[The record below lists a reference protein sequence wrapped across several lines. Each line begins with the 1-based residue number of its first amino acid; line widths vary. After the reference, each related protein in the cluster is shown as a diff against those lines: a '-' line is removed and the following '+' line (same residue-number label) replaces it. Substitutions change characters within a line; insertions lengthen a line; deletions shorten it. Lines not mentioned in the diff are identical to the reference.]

1 MPPKFKRHLNA
12 DELAGSVR
20 SERRN
25 LLEEDSGEE
34 EDFFLRGPN
43 DKIRQVQTQVD
54 EVIDVMQENIT
65 RVIDRGERLE
75 ELQDKSDGLCDQA
88 AAFSSRARKLR
99 RSMWWTDCRMKVG
112 AALVGLIL
120 FLVIVVAL
128 VLHYQ

>member
-75 ELQDKSDGLCDQA
+75 ELQDKSDEGGSGACRAHPFPRHRCCSCPALPVA
-88 AAFSSRARKLR
+88 AAAPHPERHL
-99 RSMWWTDCRMKVG
+99 G
-112 AALVGLIL
+112 PL
-120 FLVIVVAL
+120 
-128 VLHYQ
+128 

>member
-34 EDFFLRGPN
+34 EDFFL
-43 DKIRQVQTQVD
+43 VQTQVD

-112 AALVGLIL
+112 AALVGIIL
-120 FLVIVVAL
+120 FLVIVGGY
-128 VLHYQ
+128 HGR